1 MAYGGDRVSSVAQ
14 KESMVVELGKV
25 GDCSMLTRCRRH
37 RWKFIVWFE
46 RERDFFVDL
55 LKRKEVS

>member
-25 GDCSMLTRCRRH
+25 GDCSMLTHCRRP
-37 RWKFIVWFE
+37 RWKFV
-46 RERDFFVDL
+46 
-55 LKRKEVS
+55 VSRFADVPFQPVSSPRHRP